1 MRVNGEGLGFSVKM
15 GNGGHLHVSGGDAK
29 GGVLDDLE
37 FSYGGGGGVREP
49 DGNGVCEQ

>member
-1 MRVNGEGLGFSVKM
+1 MRVDGEGLGFSVKM

-37 FSYGGGGGVREP
+37 FSYGGGGGVGVP
-49 DGNGVCEQ
+49 DGSSVGG

>member
-1 MRVNGEGLGFSVKM
+1 MGVNGEGLGFGVKM

-37 FSYGGGGGVREP
+37 FSYGGGGGVGVP
-49 DGNGVCEQ
+49 DGSSVCG